1 MYTIVILIFVTGFL
15 NLRKKRKNSSKNL
28 ETRERNNNFN
38 IQSIIV
44 RNKKKRKTRSKRTSS
59 SVRKRTDRRMRGN
72 RRIFRGEG
80 KLDLSYR
87 VLASVK
93 PSTSKKTS
101 HSPSKEISRSEI
113 PSLLYNVI
121 TTFVSFKGGD

>member
-44 RNKKKRKTRSKRTSS
+44 RNKKKKEDSIEKDKQFREKEDGSKNER
-59 SVRKRTDRRMRGN
+59 
-72 RRIFRGEG
+72 E
-80 KLDLSYR
+80 
-87 VLASVK
+87 
-93 PSTSKKTS
+93 
-101 HSPSKEISRSEI
+101 
-113 PSLLYNVI
+113 
-121 TTFVSFKGGD
+121 